1 MLSFDNKKVIVFD
14 LDYTIVKLTA
24 DWHSLRAALIDR
36 YYEVYGEKCEFHSMS
51 ACLSKI
57 VEKEDWDVLE
67 DFFGLIQQYEL
78 ENIEQTT
85 PILETIFFIEEKEL
99 FGIHKDTHLAVL
111 SLNTRKTIQR
121 SLDIAGIR
129 NQIEFVVGRED
140 VKSWKPHPEGLF
152 MIQNYFG
159 VSKEEMVFL
168 GDSNSDIEAGRNAGI
183 EAYYI
188 DEIINLVKK
197 KRRDQ
202 AYI

>member
-24 DWHSLRAALIDR
+24 DWHSLRAALINR

-57 VEKEDWDVLE
+57 VEKEDWDEL
-67 DFFGLIQQYEL
+67 DNFFGLIQQYEL

-85 PILETIFFIEEKEL
+85 PILETIFFIEEKEM

-121 SLDIAGIR
+121 SLAIAGIR
-129 NQIEFVVGRED
+129 DQIELIVGRED
-140 VKSWKPHPEGLF
+140 VKSWKPNPEGLF

-159 VSKEEMVFL
+159 VSKNEMIFL
-168 GDSNSDIEAGRNAGI
+168 GDSDTDIEAGKNAGI

-188 DEIINLVKK
+188 DELINLVKK
-197 KRRDQ
+197 KNSYRL
-202 AYI
+202 